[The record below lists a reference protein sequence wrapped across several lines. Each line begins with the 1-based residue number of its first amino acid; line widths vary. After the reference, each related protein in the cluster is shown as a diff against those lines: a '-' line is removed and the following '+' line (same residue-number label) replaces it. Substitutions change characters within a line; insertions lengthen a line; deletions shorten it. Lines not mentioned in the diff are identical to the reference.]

1 MLLGVPRPTPTGATG
16 AGPAESPGSL
26 LGERDLPD
34 ARALWTRL
42 GSGDDSDSW
51 FFTTSWSLMG
61 AATIAISTEAGD
73 TENSKDVF
81 PTVEVPF
88 DGLEAILPQ
97 SYG

>member
-1 MLLGVPRPTPTGATG
+1 
-16 AGPAESPGSL
+16 
-26 LGERDLPD
+26 
-34 ARALWTRL
+34 
-42 GSGDDSDSW
+42 
-51 FFTTSWSLMG
+51 MG